1 MKFSDSLSVFEYL
14 LKEHPNNLIAGLE
27 SLENINADTYNETK
41 QLILAHNKNLQQ
53 TQFHQSISHSTELL
67 NENLKVEDLIGQ
79 NISHFTLEAL
89 LGCGGMGVV
98 YLAHR
103 SDGKFAQNVA
113 IKVIYPTITALHG
126 PQNLTREAQYL
137 AILNHPNIAG
147 VLDAGECEF
156 GMYMVMEYIEGT
168 TLLSYCQEQNL
179 NTKQRLSLFCKV
191 CDAVEY
197 AHQNRVIHA
206 DLKPSNILVNKQG
219 EPKLVDFGVARS
231 STINHE
237 TSLNSIY
244 IKALSHEF
252 ASPEQL
258 AGESLTTQADI
269 YSLGRILEKLLIQ
282 PISTE
287 LQEIINKSLAQ
298 LPQRRF
304 ASADT
309 LKQNIAAYLAH
320 RPLLWFKHSK
330 TYVLGKFIR
339 RSPLA
344 AALITSTIAFLSVA
358 CISLFLYQDEQK
370 QAAKQQYELLKFYQD
385 LLISSTP
392 LAPQGTKL
400 SVSALLLAGV
410 EQVKQSQ
417 LSPKNQQSVLLTVT
431 QSLYLHG
438 NFTAALDILA
448 LCDSSIATQ
457 VLKIKSLIKLN
468 QQQKARTLWQKLSQQ
483 NPQSNRIKLLGW
495 LTKDTYLAGDIKQ
508 MKLAFENSDTSEL
521 KLELL
526 IHIFTHRDSHP
537 MLSRQLIL
545 DYENAPSTSASQ
557 KAWQSLMQSSLLIED
572 NKIDQAIKLLD
583 STLQNAANNYHPLH
597 SELAKL
603 NQFAANLYAQSGAQL
618 AQEQAL
624 NKAMFIYQQLLPSFE
639 HELSTVLYE
648 QYQYYLKERDYL
660 QANNFLNK
668 KLLHCSTSEQ
678 KCKKARYESITL
690 GLKLRKYPQILK
702 NSTLWLAHN
711 TQPSSQYYD
720 ITLAK
725 YTAQY
730 EQNTLNKTV
739 LFDIDI
745 AQLSK
750 RQQVQWLELVI
761 KTNMFNALASQQMQ
775 QLIDYAKSNSAL
787 AFELIATINK
797 LDNNPHT
804 QWLAQL
810 EKQNH
815 ISHSTKNQFSPARD
829 INAINETKRV
839 SSITAP
845 KHASQLKIGA
855 EYTLEWDSKRLIGNT
870 ISVLINHTVNYKV
883 NSFDDFNNLKKVD
896 WHPAATNIEN
906 TGTAKID
913 PYHFMAN
920 GTNRFKLM
928 FVSDLGYWSLSDG
941 LFSIASGKTVDN
953 GLEHFLL
960 KDRLVTAIITP
971 KALDIYPV
979 GQQKTITWN
988 ANKLVGQTV
997 AMYVLHDDSRGIG
1010 DKQQVDLN
1018 IVNNRRWYQFAE
1030 ELPNTG
1036 EFNLDPALFNGRGN
1050 NYKILIV
1057 SDMGYWSVSDKRFSV
1072 VNPL

>member
-1 MKFSDSLSVFEYL
+1 MNQFKDALSCFEHL
-14 LKEHPNNLIAGLE
+14 LTHHANNLTSGLLQLQLSDE
-27 SLENINADTYNETK
+27 QFIIEVK
-41 QLILAHNKNLQQ
+41 QLINAHTSNDQSSLFNDLLHGQLNLL
-53 TQFHQSISHSTELL
+53 TNDHQLL
-67 NENLKVEDLIGQ
+67 QLQGGE
-79 NISHFTLEAL
+79 ISHFRLEQL
-89 LGCGGMGVV
+89 IGYGGMGAV
-98 YLAHR
+98 YLATR
-103 SDGKFAQNVA
+103 NDGQLNQKVA
-113 IKVIYPTITALHG
+113 IKLFYPSIVQLHG
-126 PQNLTREAQYL
+126 QKHVLQEAQYL
-137 AILNHPNIAG
+137 AKLSHPNIAS
-147 VLDAGECEF
+147 VLDVGKCSIGTYIIIQYIAGD
-156 GMYMVMEYIEGT
+156 
-168 TLLSYCQEQNL
+168 TLINYAKNLSQ
-179 NTKQRLSLFCKV
+179 KARLEVFQKV

-206 DLKPSNILVNKQG
+206 DLKPSNILVDNNG

-231 STINHE
+231 SSMNHE
-237 TSLNSIY
+237 IPLHNAY

-287 LQEIINKSLAQ
+287 LQEIINKSLAP
-298 LPQRRF
+298 LPQQRF

-330 TYVLGKFIR
+330 TYILGKFIR
-339 RSPLA
+339 RSPLT
-344 AALITSTIAFLSVA
+344 AALITSTIAFLGVA

-370 QAAKQQYELLKFYQD
+370 QAAKQQYELLNFYQN

-392 LAPQGTKL
+392 LAPQGAKL

-410 EQVKQSQ
+410 EQVMQSQ
-417 LSPKNQQSVLLTVT
+417 LSPKNQQSVLLTVA

-448 LCDSSIATQ
+448 LCDSSIDMQ
-457 VLKIKSLIKLN
+457 ILKIKSLIKLN
-468 QQQKARTLWQKLSQQ
+468 QQQKARILWQKLSQQ
-483 NPQSNRIKLLGW
+483 NPQNSNIKLLGW
-495 LTKDTYLAGDIKQ
+495 LTKDSYLAGDIKQ
-508 MKLAFENSDTSEL
+508 IKIAFQNSDASEL

-526 IHIFTHRDSHP
+526 IHIFTYRDNHP
-537 MLSRQLIL
+537 ILSRQLIL
-545 DYENAPSTSASQ
+545 ENENTTATSASQ
-557 KAWQSLMQSSLLIED
+557 KAWQSLMKSSLLIED
-572 NKIDQAIKLLD
+572 NQIDQAIKLLD
-583 STLQNAANNYHPLH
+583 STLKNAANNYHPLH
-597 SELAKL
+597 CELAKL
-603 NQFAANLYAQSGAQL
+603 NHFAANLYAQAGAQL

-624 NKAMFIYQQLLPSFE
+624 NKAMFIYQQLLPNFE

-668 KLLHCSTSEQ
+668 QLLHCSTSDQ
-678 KCKKARYESITL
+678 KCMKGRYESTML
-690 GLKLRKYPQILK
+690 GLSLRKYSQTLK
-702 NSTLWLAHN
+702 NAELWLAN
-711 TQPSSQYYD
+711 GTQQSSQYYD

-730 EQNTLNKTV
+730 EQNTLNKTA
-739 LFDIDI
+739 LFDIDLT
-745 AQLSK
+745 QLSK
-750 RQQVQWLELVI
+750 QQQVQWLELVI
-761 KTNMFNALASQQMQ
+761 KTNMFNTLTSQQMQ
-775 QLIDYAKSNSAL
+775 QLIVYAKSNSPL

-797 LDNNPHT
+797 LNNNPHT

-829 INAINETKRV
+829 INAISETKRV

-845 KHASQLKIGA
+845 KHASQLKIGS
-855 EYTLEWDSKRLIGNT
+855 EFTIEWDSKRLIGNT
-870 ISVLINHTVNYKV
+870 ISVLVNHTVNYKV
-883 NSFDDFNNLKKVD
+883 NSFDDFNNLKKID
-896 WHPAATNIEN
+896 WHPAATNLKN
-906 TGTAKID
+906 TGTAQID

-928 FVSDLGYWSLSDG
+928 LISDLGYWSLSDG
-941 LFSIASGKTVDN
+941 FFSIASGKTVDN

-960 KDRLVTAIITP
+960 KDKLVTTIITP

-988 ANKLVGQTV
+988 ANKLYGQTV

-1057 SDMGYWSVSDKRFSV
+1057 SDLGYWSVSDKRFSV